1 MALEIERKFLV
12 DRDLWRPRH
21 DGTFYRQGYLS
32 RVEDRVVRVRSLAGR
47 AAFLTIKGRSSGLT
61 RAEFEY
67 PIPVE
72 DAVLML
78 DRLCERPLIEKTRY
92 EEHVG
97 GRLWTVDVFQG
108 ENDGLILA
116 EIELSSESESFE
128 RPAWLGREV
137 SDDPRYF
144 NSELSKKPFGYWKT
158 A

>member
-32 RVEDRVVRVRSLAGR
+32 RAEDRVVRVRALAGR
-47 AAFLTIKGRSSGLT
+47 AAFLTIKGRSAGLS
-61 RAEFEY
+61 RIELEY

-72 DAVLML
+72 DAELML

-92 EEHVG
+92 EETVG

-144 NSELSKKPFGYWKT
+144 NSELSKQPFGYWKT
-158 A
+158 P